1 MASGMETRRY
11 PFGIAPA
18 LTEVERSVPADE
30 APPLAPNAK
39 LEWIGKP
46 VARSAGRAKVTGAA
60 RFTVDVKLPGMLH
73 GRLLRSPHPH
83 ARLLGLDFAAARA
96 QPGVRAALA
105 LNETV
110 GRAVEAPPAGGG
122 AEARRVLY
130 VGDIVAGVAADSP
143 AAAEAAL
150 GLIKADYQP
159 LPFVVD
165 LEGARQ
171 PDAPRVFERP
181 VHGEDYAGAIAS
193 ASPPPRRATCA
204 ARTAPARAVTR
215 PRRWRAQKSWSR
227 GSSAPRCRRTA
238 AWRPTRWWRTG
249 APTDSPCTCRP
260 SSPPASGASSR
271 TRSACRSGGC
281 GWWSTRWAAASV
293 RSRVPATTCA
303 PRYGCRARRARR
315 CASCSTGA
323 RSRSTAAT
331 GRPRCRR

>member
-1 MASGMETRRY
+1 M
-11 PFGIAPA
+11 
-18 LTEVERSVPADE
+18 
-30 APPLAPNAK
+30 
-39 LEWIGKP
+39 
-46 VARSAGRAKVTGAA
+46 TGAA

-73 GRLLRSPHPH
+73 ARLLRSPHAH

-110 GRAVEAPPAGGG
+110 GRAVEAPPADG

-181 VHGEDYAGAIAS
+181 VHGENYAGGDRERLAA
-193 ASPPPRRATCA
+193 AAGRQRARPEQRRLARRRGRGLARAEVVVEGEFRTQVQTHCCMETHAVVADWRADGLTVYMSTQFTAGVRARAGARVRLA
-204 ARTAPARAVTR
+204 ARPGAGGG
-215 PRRWRAQKSWSR
+215 RRD
-227 GSSAPRCRRTA
+227 GRRL
-238 AWRPTRWWRTG
+238 RLEVGRRQL
-249 APTDSPCTCRP
+249 
-260 SSPPASGASSR
+260 
-271 TRSACRSGGC
+271 
-281 GWWSTRWAAASV
+281 
-293 RSRVPATTCA
+293 
-303 PRYGCRARRARR
+303 RARRGRAVAR
-315 CASCSTGA
+315 GA
-323 RSRSTAAT
+323 RAGAPRARPARGAASTAAT
-331 GRPRCRR
+331 GRPPCRR